1 MANATQGLRRKTVEP
16 KETPSDWPSIA
27 LLPLLLAVLLAAYYP
42 AWHGGPLWDDDAHLT
57 REALRSGAG
66 LWRIWFE
73 PGATQQYYP
82 LTHSAFWI
90 LHKVFGDT
98 TLGYHLLS
106 ICLHA
111 VSSWLVAVV
120 LRRLAVPGATI
131 AAVIFALHPVQV
143 ESVAWITELKNTLS
157 AVFYL
162 AAALAYLRF
171 DQRRERLMY
180 GVAFV
185 LFVLALLTK
194 SVTASLPAAILVVVW
209 WQRGRLDWK
218 QDVQPLVPFF
228 ALGVTAGIVT
238 AWIERTII
246 GAHGADYQ
254 FTLIERTLIAGRAL
268 WFYLAKLAWP
278 ADLIFIYPRWR
289 ISESDPVQYLYPLCA
304 LVLFTALWVLRTRTR
319 APLAAMLL
327 FAGTLFPALGFLN
340 VYPFRYSFVA
350 DHFQY
355 LASVAVIALAAA
367 GAVRLLDRWRVAWA
381 ATPLLV
387 AISVP
392 LAVLTWQQS
401 HDYTDAETLYRATL
415 RRNPAATMAYI
426 NLGILLLERPQPRL
440 EDARAYLEQ
449 AVRLEPANAG
459 AHVNLGAALQKMG
472 RLDEA
477 TSVYREALRLRPD
490 DAGTHNNLGATLEQL
505 GRVDQAAAEYRESL
519 RRAPEAAATHSNLG
533 RALLAMGRP
542 DEAAA
547 ELREALR
554 LDPTLTTTQYLLGT
568 ALAEQGRLDEAVVAF
583 QIALRDP
590 VLAGTPEVHNDFGV
604 VLGRLG
610 RRAEAVIQFREAL
623 RLNPNFEAARAN
635 LATAGGS

>member
-1 MANATQGLRRKTVEP
+1 MRRETAEA
-16 KETPSDWPSIA
+16 KETSRDWRSIA
-27 LLPLLLAVLLAAYYP
+27 LLPILLAVLLAAYYP

-82 LTHSAFWI
+82 VLHSAFWA

-111 VSSWLVAVV
+111 LSSWLVAVV

-157 AVFYL
+157 GVFYL
-162 AAALAYLRF
+162 GAALAYLCF

-180 GVAFV
+180 GVALV

-194 SVTASLPAAILVVVW
+194 SVTASLPAALLVLFW
-209 WQRGRLDWK
+209 WQRGRLEWK
-218 QDVQPLVPFF
+218 RDVQPLVPLF
-228 ALGVTAGIVT
+228 ALGVTAGAVT
-238 AWIERTII
+238 AWIERTMI

-254 FTLIERTLIAGRAL
+254 FTLIERTLIAGRAI
-268 WFYLAKLAWP
+268 WFYLATLVWP
-278 ADLIFIYPRWR
+278 VDLIFVYPKWL
-289 ISESDPVQYLYPLCA
+289 IDQTDPVQYLYPLGV
-304 LVLFTALWVLRTRTR
+304 LVLFAGLWMLRSRTR
-319 APLAAMLL
+319 APLAAMLF

-355 LASVAVIALAAA
+355 LASIGVIALAAA
-367 GAVRLLDRWRVAWA
+367 GAASLLDRWRVAWA

-392 LAVLTWQQS
+392 LAMLTWRQS
-401 HDYTDAETLYRATL
+401 HDYTDAETLYRATI
-415 RRNPAATMAYI
+415 RRNHAATMAYI
-426 NLGILLLERPQPRL
+426 NLGILSMDRPQPSLDEARL
-440 EDARAYLEQ
+440 YLEE
-449 AVRLEPANAG
+449 AVRLEPANAE
-459 AHVNLGAALQKMG
+459 AQVNLGAALQKIG

-477 TSVYREALRLRPD
+477 VNVYREALRLKPD
-490 DAGTHNNLGATLEQL
+490 DAGAHNNLGATLEQL
-505 GRVDQAAAEYRESL
+505 GHVDQAVTEYRESL
-519 RRAPEAAATHSNLG
+519 RLAPESSATHANLG
-533 RALLAMGRP
+533 RALLTMNRP
-542 DEAAA
+542 EEAAA
-547 ELREALR
+547 ELKEALR
-554 LDPTLTTTQYLLGT
+554 LDPRAATTQYLLGT
-568 ALAEQGRLDEAVVAF
+568 ALAEQGRLDEAALAF
-583 QIALRDP
+583 QAALRDP
-590 VLAGTPEVHNDFGV
+590 VLAGTAEVHNDFGV

-610 RRAEAVIQFREAL
+610 RPADAIVQFREAL
-623 RLNPNFEAARAN
+623 RLNPNFAAARAN
-635 LATAGGS
+635 LATAGGG

>member
-1 MANATQGLRRKTVEP
+1 MRTELPARLDGVPAIV
-16 KETPSDWPSIA
+16 
-27 LLPLLLAVLLAAYYP
+27 LLPLLLVVLLAAYYP

-57 REALRSGAG
+57 RTALRSGAG
-66 LWRIWFE
+66 LYRIWFE

-82 LTHSAFWI
+82 IVHSAFWV
-90 LHKVFGDT
+90 LHKVFGEA
-98 TLGYHLLS
+98 TLGYHIVS

-111 VSSWLVAVV
+111 LASWLVVIV

-157 AVFYL
+157 GVLYF
-162 AAALAYLRF
+162 AAAIAYLRF
-171 DQRRERLMY
+171 DQWRDRRMY
-180 GVAFV
+180 AAAFV

-194 SVTASLPAAILVVVW
+194 SVTASLPAAILVVFW
-209 WQRGRLDWK
+209 WQRGRLAWK

-228 ALGVTAGIVT
+228 AIGVMAGVFT
-238 AWIERTII
+238 AWMERTIL
-246 GAHGADYQ
+246 GAHGTEYQ
-254 FTLIERTLIAGRAL
+254 FSLIERALIAGRAI
-268 WFYLAKLAWP
+268 WFYLAKLLWP
-278 ADLIFIYPRWR
+278 AELTFIYPKWR
-289 ISESDPVQYLYPLCA
+289 ITHSDPVQYLYPLAAVA
-304 LVLFTALWVLRTRTR
+304 LFAALWALRSRTR
-319 APLAAMLL
+319 APLAAMLF

-355 LASVAVIALAAA
+355 LASLGVIALAAA
-367 GAVRLLDRWRVAWA
+367 AAASLLARSRISWA
-381 ATPLLV
+381 AAPLLV
-387 AISVP
+387 ALSVL

-401 HDYTDAETLYRATL
+401 HDYTAAETLYRATL

-440 EDARAYLEQ
+440 DEARTYLEH
-449 AVRLEPANAG
+449 AVRLEPANAE
-459 AHVNLGAALQKMG
+459 ALVNLGAALQKMG

-477 TSVYREALRLRPD
+477 TNMYRQALRLRPD
-490 DAGTHNNLGATLEQL
+490 DAGAHNNLGATLEQL
-505 GRVDQAAAEYRESL
+505 GRVEEAAAEYRESL
-519 RRAPEAAATHSNLG
+519 RRAPESGATHSNLG
-533 RALLAMGRP
+533 RALLAMDRA

-554 LDPTLTTTQYLLGT
+554 LDPSQTSTRYLLGT
-568 ALAEQGRLDEAVVAF
+568 ALAEQGHLDEAVLAF

-604 VLGRLG
+604 VLGRMG
-610 RRAEAVIQFREAL
+610 RPAEAAIQFREAL

-635 LATAGGS
+635 LAMAGRRP